1 MSATNKEIAARL
13 EEIGTL
19 LRLAGANE
27 FKAIAFDRAS
37 RTIETYDKPVFLH
50 VEAGTLTSIPG
61 IGASIAN
68 DITAYVN
75 TGHIPVLEELAA
87 LIPPGL
93 LKWLDISGLGPK
105 KIHKIHEALGITEL
119 DELKEA
125 CSDGRVAGLAGM
137 GAKSAEKILKSIE
150 WMMTFADRCRQ
161 DEALDIAQ
169 SIADELR
176 GYPGVEQLDIAGS
189 LRRKLET
196 IGDID
201 ILVAATP
208 ESVVGLFDLFVA
220 HPMVVEVLSRGDS
233 KCSARTT
240 SGRQVDVKIVP
251 SASFPAAMMYFTGSK
266 DHNVAVRQRARDRGM
281 TLNEYGLYKLTSTGE
296 LDINQPVP
304 FTSEADIYRH
314 VDLDFIPPELREDRG
329 EFEWIKTHKAE
340 DLVELSDIRGILHAH
355 STWSDGSYSIK
366 EMALA
371 CISAGYSYL
380 GLTDH
385 SRAAAYANGLDANRV
400 FAQWKEIDALNDS
413 FAKNNIPFQVLKG
426 IESDILTDGSLDY
439 ESDVLAGFDFII
451 ASVHSSLD
459 MPPDAMLNR
468 FKRAV
473 DNPYCRIIGHPTGRL
488 LLKRDG
494 NPFDMHAL
502 IEHAAAAGVAIEI
515 NASPWRL
522 DLDWRYGKSARDAGL
537 MSAICPDAHDT
548 EGINDV
554 HFGLGIARKAGF
566 TKDYILNAKSVDDL
580 LTHFRK
586 RG

>member
-1 MSATNKEIAARL
+1 MSATNKDIAARL

-27 FKAIAFDRAS
+27 FKAIAFDKAS
-37 RTIETYDKPVFLH
+37 RTVETYEKPVFQH

-61 IGASIAN
+61 IGASIAS
-68 DITAYVN
+68 DITAYVT
-75 TGHIPVLEELAA
+75 TGRIPVLDELTAS
-87 LIPPGL
+87 IPAGL

-105 KIHKIHEALGITEL
+105 KIHKIHTALGITEL
-119 DELKEA
+119 DELKAA
-125 CSDGRVAGLAGM
+125 CVDGRVAALDGM
-137 GAKSAEKILKSIE
+137 GAKSADKILKSIE

-161 DEALDIAQ
+161 DEAEAIAQ
-169 SIADELR
+169 SIADELA
-176 GYPGVEQLDIAGS
+176 GFPGVERLEIAGS

-220 HPMVVEVLSRGDS
+220 HPMVLEVLSRGDS
-233 KCSARTT
+233 KCSVRTT

-266 DHNVAVRQRARDRGM
+266 AHNVAVRQRARDRGM
-281 TLNEYGLYKLTSTGE
+281 TLNEYGLYKLTPTGE
-296 LDINQPVP
+296 LDDNQPVP
-304 FTSEADIYRH
+304 FASEADIYRH

-329 EFEWIKTHKAE
+329 EFEWIKSNKAA
-340 DLVELSDIRGILHAH
+340 DLVDTTDIRGVLHAH

-366 EMALA
+366 DMALA

-385 SRAAAYANGLDANRV
+385 SRAAAYANGLDAKRV
-400 FAQWKEIDALNDS
+400 YAQWAEIDELNES
-413 FAKNNIPFQVLKG
+413 FDKNGIPFHVFKG
-426 IESDILTDGSLDY
+426 IESDILIDGSLDY
-439 ESDVLAGFDFII
+439 PDEILSGFDFII

-459 MPPDAMLNR
+459 MAPEAMLNR

-473 DNPYCRIIGHPTGRL
+473 DNKYCRIIGHPTGRL

-494 NPFDMHAL
+494 NPFDMDAL

-515 NASPWRL
+515 NASPYRL
-522 DLDWRYGKSARDAGL
+522 DLDWRHGRKAREAGL

-548 EGINDV
+548 EGIDDV
-554 HFGLGIARKAGF
+554 RFGVGIARKAGF
-566 TKDYILNAKSVDDL
+566 SKDHILNTRSVDDL
-580 LTHFRK
+580 LTHFKK